1 MFSTGERGISGFE
14 ADSPD
19 SSGLAPRYHSPNES
33 TIPHLAARLGV
44 ENPIVLSITST
55 PIDVQSVTDAVR
67 DVRAGA
73 VVLFLGTVRE
83 FTGELRTSS
92 LDYEAFEEMA
102 LASLRQI
109 TDEAVE
115 RWSLVKS
122 AVVHRTGSLELGDIA
137 VAVAVS
143 SAHRG
148 PAFEAG
154 QWIMDTIKKQTPI
167 WKKEIYADGRTEWIH
182 PEGGETHSSSSAT
195 NVITAS
201 TEGSE

>member
-1 MFSTGERGISGFE
+1 
-14 ADSPD
+14 
-19 SSGLAPRYHSPNES
+19 
-33 TIPHLAARLGV
+33 
-44 ENPIVLSITST
+44 VLSISHN
-55 PIDVQSVTDAVR
+55 PIEVNRVTDAVR
-67 DVRAGA
+67 GLRAGA

-83 FTGELRTSS
+83 FTGELQTSS

-102 LASLRQI
+102 LDSLRQI
-109 TDEAVE
+109 TDEARR
-115 RWSLVKS
+115 RWTLVKT

-154 QWIMDTIKKQTPI
+154 QWIMDTIKQQTPI

-182 PEGGETHSSSSAT
+182 PETSVTGRDSCPTD
-195 NVITAS
+195 VITAS
-201 TEGSE
+201 TQGND

>member
-1 MFSTGERGISGFE
+1 
-14 ADSPD
+14 
-19 SSGLAPRYHSPNES
+19 
-33 TIPHLAARLGV
+33 
-44 ENPIVLSITST
+44 VLSISHN
-55 PIDVQSVTDAVR
+55 PIEVNRVTDAVR
-67 DVRAGA
+67 DLRAGA

-83 FTGELRTSS
+83 FTGELQTSS

-102 LASLRQI
+102 LDSLRQI
-109 TDEAVE
+109 TDEARR
-115 RWSLVKS
+115 RWTLVKT

-154 QWIMDTIKKQTPI
+154 QWIMDTIKQQTPI

-182 PEGGETHSSSSAT
+182 PETSVTGRDSCPTD
-195 NVITAS
+195 VITAS
-201 TEGSE
+201 TQGND